1 MRNAVSILFSFLFIL
16 SCIDGRNRI
25 EKQVN
30 EWNNKEI
37 LFPGNPVFTS
47 MVKDTV
53 PYRIPKTDYKVVVF
67 VDSVGCISC
76 KLQLPKWKEFMHEV
90 DSLSDG
96 NVPFVFFFQT
106 KDVRELR
113 YILRRDNFS
122 HPVCIDTEDSF
133 YKLNR
138 FPGEMMFQTFLVD
151 SENRVKVIGNPIHN
165 LSVKDLYL
173 NELVGIEAISQ
184 PVTMIQADSA
194 EYHYGVVGENM
205 TASRNIILKNT
216 GKEVFRIKGIT
227 TSCDCMTA
235 GYDWDEIPPGGKA
248 AMTVEYKAE
257 EPGDF
262 WRTITIYGN
271 IPSKSVTL
279 DFWGTVKKREINKAW
294 KHELR
299 SCKLRISCSTPSL
312 TNPI

>member
-1 MRNAVSILFSFLFIL
+1 MEIKHSIVYGLIKISFICLLFFAM
-16 SCIDGRNRI
+16 SCQKNDRAKV
-25 EKQVN
+25 ESLVK

-37 LFPGNPVFTS
+37 SFPDNPVFTRF
-47 MVKDTV
+47 VTDTV

-76 KLQLPKWKEFMHEV
+76 KLQLPRWKEFMHEV

-138 FPGEMMFQTFLVD
+138 FPGEMMFQTFLVN

-173 NELVGIEAISQ
+173 KEIAGIEAVSL
-184 PVTMIQADSA
+184 PVTTILADSA

-205 TASRNIILKNT
+205 TASKKIILKNT
-216 GKEVFRIKGIT
+216 GNEVFRIKGTT

-235 GYDWDEIPPGGKA
+235 EYDWDEIPPGGKA
-248 AMTVEYKAE
+248 AMTVKYKAE

-271 IPSKSVTL
+271 IPEKSFTL
-279 DFWGTVKKREINKAW
+279 DFWGTVRK
-294 KHELR
+294 
-299 SCKLRISCSTPSL
+299 
-312 TNPI
+312 

>member
-1 MRNAVSILFSFLFIL
+1 MEVKNRIVYGFTNTVFIL
-16 SCIDGRNRI
+16 LLSLGTSCCNNERIAI
-25 EKQVN
+25 EKLVN
-30 EWNNKEI
+30 EWNDKEI
-37 LFPGNPVFTS
+37 QFPSNPVFTR
-47 MVKDTV
+47 MVTDTV
-53 PYRIPKTDYKVVVF
+53 SYKIPKTDYKVVVF

-76 KLQLPKWKEFMHEV
+76 KLQLPKWKEFIHEV

-106 KDVRELR
+106 KNVRELR

-173 NELVGIEAISQ
+173 KEIAGIEAVSL
-184 PVTMIQADSA
+184 PVTTIQADSA

-205 TASRNIILKNT
+205 TASRKIILKNT
-216 GKEVFRIKGIT
+216 GNEVFRIKGTT

-235 GYDWDEIPPGGKA
+235 EYDWDEIPPGGKA
-248 AMTVEYKAE
+248 AMTVKYKAE

-271 IPSKSVTL
+271 IPEKSFTL
-279 DFWGTVKKREINKAW
+279 DFWGTVRK
-294 KHELR
+294 
-299 SCKLRISCSTPSL
+299 
-312 TNPI
+312 

>member
-1 MRNAVSILFSFLFIL
+1 MNIL
-16 SCIDGRNRI
+16 SKICSLLFLTSIFVSCQETERERISLLVKEWDG
-25 EKQVN
+25 
-30 EWNNKEI
+30 KEI
-37 LFPGNPVFTS
+37 LFPGNPVFTRL
-47 MVKDTV
+47 VKDTV

-76 KLQLPKWKEFMHEV
+76 KLQLPRWKEFMHEV

-113 YILRRDNFS
+113 YILKRDNFS
-122 HPVCIDTEDSF
+122 YPVCIDTEDIF
-133 YKLNR
+133 NKLNR
-138 FPGEMMFQTFLVD
+138 FPEEMMFQTFLID

-173 NELVGIEAISQ
+173 KEIAGIEVVPL
-184 PVTMIQADSA
+184 PVTTIEADST

-205 TASRNIILKNT
+205 TASRKIVLKNT
-216 GKEVFRIKGIT
+216 GNEVFRIKGT
-227 TSCDCMTA
+227 TASCDCMTA
-235 GYDWDEIPPGGKA
+235 EYDWDEISPGGKA
-248 AMTVEYKAE
+248 TMTVEYKAE

-271 IPSKSVTL
+271 IPGKSVTL
-279 DFWGTVKKREINKAW
+279 DFWGTVKNER
-294 KHELR
+294 
-299 SCKLRISCSTPSL
+299 
-312 TNPI
+312 

>member
-16 SCIDGRNRI
+16 SCTDGRNKI
-25 EKQVN
+25 ERQVN
-30 EWNNKEI
+30 EWTNKEI

-76 KLQLPKWKEFMHEV
+76 KLQLPKWKKFMHEV

-248 AMTVEYKAE
+248 AMTVEYEAE

>member
-1 MRNAVSILFSFLFIL
+1 MEIKHSIVYGLIKISFICLLFFAM
-16 SCIDGRNRI
+16 SCQKNDRAKV
-25 EKQVN
+25 ESLVK

-37 LFPGNPVFTS
+37 RFPDNPVFTRF
-47 MVKDTV
+47 VTDTV

-76 KLQLPKWKEFMHEV
+76 KLQLPKWKEFIHEV

-113 YILRRDNFS
+113 YILRRDNFPY
-122 HPVCIDTEDSF
+122 PVCIDTEDSF

-173 NELVGIEAISQ
+173 KEIAGIEAVSL
-184 PVTMIQADSA
+184 PVTTIQADSA

-205 TASRNIILKNT
+205 TASRKIILKNT
-216 GKEVFRIKGIT
+216 GKEVFHIKGTT
-227 TSCDCMTA
+227 TSCDCMTVE
-235 GYDWDEIPPGGKA
+235 YDWDEIPPGGKA

-271 IPSKSVTL
+271 VPGKSVTL
-279 DFWGTVKKREINKAW
+279 DFWGSVRE
-294 KHELR
+294 
-299 SCKLRISCSTPSL
+299 
-312 TNPI
+312 

>member
-1 MRNAVSILFSFLFIL
+1 MRNTIVILFSSLFLF
-16 SCIDGRNRI
+16 SCSDDKKHDI
-25 EKQVN
+25 EVLVK

-37 LFPGNPVFTS
+37 SFPDNPVFTRF
-47 MVKDTV
+47 VTDTI

-76 KLQLPKWKEFMHEV
+76 KLQLPRWKEFMHEV

-138 FPGEMMFQTFLVD
+138 FPGEMMFQTFLVN

-173 NELVGIEAISQ
+173 KEIAGIEAVSL
-184 PVTMIQADSA
+184 PVTTIMADSA

-205 TASRNIILKNT
+205 TASKKIILKNT
-216 GKEVFRIKGIT
+216 GNEVFRIKGTT

-235 GYDWDEIPPGGKA
+235 EYDWDEIPPGGKA
-248 AMTVEYKAE
+248 AMTVEYEAE

-271 IPSKSVTL
+271 IPEKSFTL
-279 DFWGTVKKREINKAW
+279 DFWGTVRK
-294 KHELR
+294 
-299 SCKLRISCSTPSL
+299 
-312 TNPI
+312 

>member
-1 MRNAVSILFSFLFIL
+1 MEIKHSIVYGLIKISFICLLFFAM
-16 SCIDGRNRI
+16 SCQKNDRAKV
-25 EKQVN
+25 ESLVK

-37 LFPGNPVFTS
+37 SFPDNPVFTRF
-47 MVKDTV
+47 VTDTV

-76 KLQLPKWKEFMHEV
+76 KLQLPRWKEFMHEV

-122 HPVCIDTEDSF
+122 HPVCIDTEDRF
-133 YKLNR
+133 YRLNR
-138 FPGEMMFQTFLVD
+138 FPGNMMFQTFLVD
-151 SENRVKVIGNPIHN
+151 SENHVKVIGNPIHN

-173 NELVGIEAISQ
+173 KEIAGIEAVSL
-184 PVTMIQADSA
+184 PVTTILADSA

-205 TASRNIILKNT
+205 TASKKIILKNT
-216 GKEVFRIKGIT
+216 GNEVFRIKGTT

-235 GYDWDEIPPGGKA
+235 EYDWDEIPPGGKA

-271 IPSKSVTL
+271 IPEKSFTL
-279 DFWGTVKKREINKAW
+279 DFWGTVRK
-294 KHELR
+294 
-299 SCKLRISCSTPSL
+299 
-312 TNPI
+312 

>member
-1 MRNAVSILFSFLFIL
+1 MRNLIFIIFSSLSLFSC
-16 SCIDGRNRI
+16 SDDKKHDI
-25 EKQVN
+25 EVLVK

-37 LFPGNPVFTS
+37 RFPENPVFTRY
-47 MVKDTV
+47 VTDTI
-53 PYRIPKTDYKVVVF
+53 PYRIPKADYKVVVF

-76 KLQLPKWKEFMHEV
+76 KLQLPRWKKFMHEV

-122 HPVCIDTEDSF
+122 HPVCIDTEDRF
-133 YKLNR
+133 YRLNR
-138 FPGEMMFQTFLVD
+138 FPGNMMFQTFLVD
-151 SENRVKVIGNPIHN
+151 FENRVKVIGNPIHN
-165 LSVKDLYL
+165 LSIKDLYL
-173 NELVGIEAISQ
+173 KEIAGIEDESLPITTIES
-184 PVTMIQADSA
+184 DSA

-205 TASRNIILKNT
+205 TASRKIVLKNT
-216 GKEVFRIKGIT
+216 GKEVFRIKGTT

-235 GYDWDEIPPGGKA
+235 EYDWDEIPPGGKA
-248 AMTVEYKAE
+248 AMTVKYKAE

-271 IPSKSVTL
+271 IPEKSFTL
-279 DFWGTVKKREINKAW
+279 DFWGTVRN
-294 KHELR
+294 
-299 SCKLRISCSTPSL
+299 
-312 TNPI
+312 

>member
-1 MRNAVSILFSFLFIL
+1 MRNLIFIIFSFLFL
-16 SCIDGRNRI
+16 FSCSDDKKHNI
-25 EKQVN
+25 KVLVK

-37 LFPGNPVFTS
+37 RFPENSVFTRY
-47 MVKDTV
+47 VTDTV
-53 PYRIPKTDYKVVVF
+53 PYRISKTDYKVVVF

-76 KLQLPKWKEFMHEV
+76 KLQLPRWKEFMHEV

-96 NVPFVFFFQT
+96 NIPFIFFFQT
-106 KDVRELR
+106 KDERELR
-113 YILRRDNFS
+113 YILKRDNFS
-122 HPVCIDTEDSF
+122 YPVCIDTEDIF
-133 YKLNR
+133 NKLNR
-138 FPGEMMFQTFLVD
+138 FPREMMFQTFLVD
-151 SENRVKVIGNPIHN
+151 PENHVKVIGNPIHN

-173 NELVGIEAISQ
+173 KEIAGIEAVSM

-205 TASRNIILKNT
+205 TVSRKIILKNT
-216 GKEVFRIKGIT
+216 GNEVFRIKGTT

-235 GYDWDEIPPGGKA
+235 EYDWDEIPPGGKA

-271 IPSKSVTL
+271 IPEKSFTL
-279 DFWGTVKKREINKAW
+279 DFWGTVRK
-294 KHELR
+294 
-299 SCKLRISCSTPSL
+299 
-312 TNPI
+312 

>member
-1 MRNAVSILFSFLFIL
+1 MRKVVLVLFSFLFLL
-16 SCIDGRNRI
+16 SCLDDKKHDI
-25 EKQVN
+25 ESLVK
-30 EWNNKEI
+30 EWNKKEI
-37 LFPGNPVFTS
+37 LFPDNPVFTRF
-47 MVKDTV
+47 VIDTI
-53 PYRIPKTDYKVVVF
+53 PYSIPKTDYKVVIF

-173 NELVGIEAISQ
+173 KEIAGIEAVSL
-184 PVTMIQADSA
+184 PVTTIQADSA

-205 TASRNIILKNT
+205 TASRKIILKNT
-216 GKEVFRIKGIT
+216 GKEVFHIKGTT
-227 TSCDCMTA
+227 TSCDCMTVE
-235 GYDWDEIPPGGKA
+235 YDWDEIPPGGKA

-271 IPSKSVTL
+271 IPERSFTL
-279 DFWGTVKKREINKAW
+279 DFWGTIRK
-294 KHELR
+294 
-299 SCKLRISCSTPSL
+299 
-312 TNPI
+312 

>member
-1 MRNAVSILFSFLFIL
+1 MEIKHSIVYGFIKISFICLLFFAMSCQKNERAKIEFLV
-16 SCIDGRNRI
+16 
-25 EKQVN
+25 K

-37 LFPGNPVFTS
+37 RFPDNPVFTRF
-47 MVKDTV
+47 VTDTV
-53 PYRIPKTDYKVVVF
+53 PYRIPKSDYKVVVF

-106 KDVRELR
+106 KDVSELR
-113 YILRRDNFS
+113 YILKRDNFS
-122 HPVCIDTEDSF
+122 HPVCMDTEDSF
-133 YKLNR
+133 YRLNR

-151 SENRVKVIGNPIHN
+151 SANRVKVIGNPIHN

-173 NELVGIEAISQ
+173 KEITGIEAVSQ
-184 PVTMIQADSA
+184 PVTTIQADSA
-194 EYHYGVVGENM
+194 EYHYGVVGKNM
-205 TASRNIILKNT
+205 TASRKIILRNT
-216 GKEVFRIKGIT
+216 GKEVFRIKGTT

-235 GYDWDEIPPGGKA
+235 EYDWDEIPPGRKVG
-248 AMTVEYKAE
+248 MTVEYKAE

-271 IPSKSVTL
+271 IPEKSFTL
-279 DFWGTVKKREINKAW
+279 DFWGTVRK
-294 KHELR
+294 
-299 SCKLRISCSTPSL
+299 
-312 TNPI
+312 

>member
-1 MRNAVSILFSFLFIL
+1 MEIKHSIVYGLIKISFICLLFFAM
-16 SCIDGRNRI
+16 SCQKNDCAKV
-25 EKQVN
+25 ESLVK

-37 LFPGNPVFTS
+37 RFPDNPVFTRF
-47 MVKDTV
+47 VTDTV

-106 KDVRELR
+106 KNVRELR

-173 NELVGIEAISQ
+173 KEIAGIEAVSLL
-184 PVTMIQADSA
+184 VTTIQADSA

-205 TASRNIILKNT
+205 TASRKIILKNT
-216 GKEVFRIKGIT
+216 GKEVFHIKGTT
-227 TSCDCMTA
+227 TSCDCMTVE
-235 GYDWDEIPPGGKA
+235 YDWDEIPPGGKA

-271 IPSKSVTL
+271 IPEKSFTL
-279 DFWGTVKKREINKAW
+279 DFWGTVRK
-294 KHELR
+294 
-299 SCKLRISCSTPSL
+299 
-312 TNPI
+312 

>member
-1 MRNAVSILFSFLFIL
+1 MRKVVFILFSSLFLF
-16 SCIDGRNRI
+16 SCSDDKKHDI
-25 EKQVN
+25 EVLVK

-37 LFPGNPVFTS
+37 RFPENPVFMRYVT
-47 MVKDTV
+47 DTV
-53 PYRIPKTDYKVVVF
+53 PYKIPKTDYKVVVF

-96 NVPFVFFFQT
+96 NVPFIFFFQT

-113 YILRRDNFS
+113 YTLRRDSFL

-173 NELVGIEAISQ
+173 KEIAGIEAVSL
-184 PVTMIQADSA
+184 PVTTIQADSA

-205 TASRNIILKNT
+205 TASRKIILKNT
-216 GKEVFRIKGIT
+216 GNEVFRIKGTT

-235 GYDWDEIPPGGKA
+235 EYDWDEIPPGGKA

-271 IPSKSVTL
+271 IPEKSFTL
-279 DFWGTVKKREINKAW
+279 DFWGTVRK
-294 KHELR
+294 
-299 SCKLRISCSTPSL
+299 
-312 TNPI
+312 

>member
-1 MRNAVSILFSFLFIL
+1 MEIKHSIVYGLIKISFICLLFFAM
-16 SCIDGRNRI
+16 SCQKNDRAKV
-25 EKQVN
+25 ESLVK

-37 LFPGNPVFTS
+37 RFPDNPVFTRF
-47 MVKDTV
+47 VTDTV

-113 YILRRDNFS
+113 YILRRDNFPY
-122 HPVCIDTEDSF
+122 PVCIDTEDSF

-138 FPGEMMFQTFLVD
+138 FPGEMMFQAFLVD

-165 LSVKDLYL
+165 LPVKDLYFK
-173 NELVGIEAISQ
+173 EITGIEAVSM
-184 PVTMIQADSA
+184 PVTTIQADSA

-205 TASRNIILKNT
+205 TVSRKIILKNT
-216 GKEVFRIKGIT
+216 GNEVFRIKGTT

-235 GYDWDEIPPGGKA
+235 EYDWDEIPPGGKA
-248 AMTVEYKAE
+248 AMTVKYKAE

-271 IPSKSVTL
+271 VPGKSVTL
-279 DFWGTVKKREINKAW
+279 DFWGTVRE
-294 KHELR
+294 
-299 SCKLRISCSTPSL
+299 
-312 TNPI
+312 

>member
-1 MRNAVSILFSFLFIL
+1 MILFSFLFLL
-16 SCIDGRNRI
+16 SCLDDKKHAI
-25 EKQVN
+25 ETLVK

-37 LFPGNPVFTS
+37 RLPENPVFTRF
-47 MVKDTV
+47 VTDTI
-53 PYRIPKTDYKVVVF
+53 PYRIPKTDYKIVVF

-76 KLQLPKWKEFMHEV
+76 KLQLPNWKKFMYEV
-90 DSLSDG
+90 DSLCDG

-106 KDVRELR
+106 KDVCELR

-122 HPVCIDTEDSF
+122 HPICIDTEDSF

-151 SENRVKVIGNPIHN
+151 SANRVKVIGNPIHN
-165 LSVKDLYL
+165 FSVKELYL
-173 NELVGIEAISQ
+173 KEIAGIKAVSL
-184 PVTMIQADSA
+184 PVTTIQADSA

-205 TASRNIILKNT
+205 TASRKIILKNT
-216 GKEVFRIKGIT
+216 GKEVFRIKGTT

-235 GYDWDEIPPGGKA
+235 EYGWDEIPPGGKA

-271 IPSKSVTL
+271 IPGKSVTL
-279 DFWGTVKKREINKAW
+279 DFWGTVRK
-294 KHELR
+294 
-299 SCKLRISCSTPSL
+299 
-312 TNPI
+312 

>member
-16 SCIDGRNRI
+16 SCTDGRNKI
-25 EKQVN
+25 ERQVN
-30 EWNNKEI
+30 EWTNKEI

-76 KLQLPKWKEFMHEV
+76 KLQLPKWKKFMHEV

-184 PVTMIQADSA
+184 PVTMIQAYSA

>member
-1 MRNAVSILFSFLFIL
+1 MEIKHSIVYGLIKISFICLLFFAM
-16 SCIDGRNRI
+16 SCQKNDRAKV
-25 EKQVN
+25 ESLVK

-37 LFPGNPVFTS
+37 RFPENPVFTRY
-47 MVKDTV
+47 VTDTI

-76 KLQLPKWKEFMHEV
+76 KLQLPRWKEFMHEV

-122 HPVCIDTEDSF
+122 HPVCIDTEDRF

-165 LSVKDLYL
+165 LSIKDLYL
-173 NELVGIEAISQ
+173 KEIAGIEAVSL
-184 PVTMIQADSA
+184 PVTTIEADSA
-194 EYHYGVVGENM
+194 EYHYGVVRENM
-205 TASRNIILKNT
+205 TASKKIVLKNT
-216 GKEVFRIKGIT
+216 GKEVFRIKGTT

-235 GYDWDEIPPGGKA
+235 EYDWDEIPPGGKA
-248 AMTVEYKAE
+248 AMTVKYKAE

-271 IPSKSVTL
+271 IPEKSFTL
-279 DFWGTVKKREINKAW
+279 DFWGTVRK
-294 KHELR
+294 
-299 SCKLRISCSTPSL
+299 
-312 TNPI
+312 

>member
-16 SCIDGRNRI
+16 SCTDGRNKI

-53 PYRIPKTDYKVVVF
+53 PYRIPKTGYKVVVF

-133 YKLNR
+133 YRLNR

-173 NELVGIEAISQ
+173 KEIAGIEAVSM
-184 PVTMIQADSA
+184 PVSTIQADSA

-205 TASRNIILKNT
+205 AASKKIILKNT
-216 GKEVFRIKGIT
+216 GKEVFRIKGTT

-235 GYDWDEIPPGGKA
+235 EYDWDEIPPGGKA

-271 IPSKSVTL
+271 IPEKSFTL
-279 DFWGTVKKREINKAW
+279 DFWGTVRK
-294 KHELR
+294 
-299 SCKLRISCSTPSL
+299 
-312 TNPI
+312 

>member
-1 MRNAVSILFSFLFIL
+1 MEIKHSIVYGLIKISFICLLFFAM
-16 SCIDGRNRI
+16 SCQKNDRAKV
-25 EKQVN
+25 ESLVK

-37 LFPGNPVFTS
+37 RFPDNPVFTRF
-47 MVKDTV
+47 VTDTV

-138 FPGEMMFQTFLVD
+138 FPGEMMFQAFLVD

-165 LSVKDLYL
+165 LSIKDLYL
-173 NELVGIEAISQ
+173 KEIAGIEAVSM
-184 PVTMIQADSA
+184 PVTTIQADSA

-205 TASRNIILKNT
+205 TASRKVILKNT
-216 GKEVFRIKGIT
+216 GNEVFRIKGTT

-235 GYDWDEIPPGGKA
+235 EYDWDEIPPGGKA

-271 IPSKSVTL
+271 VPGKTVTL
-279 DFWGTVKKREINKAW
+279 DFWGSVRK
-294 KHELR
+294 
-299 SCKLRISCSTPSL
+299 
-312 TNPI
+312 

>member
-1 MRNAVSILFSFLFIL
+1 MEIKHSIVYGLIKISFICLLFFAM
-16 SCIDGRNRI
+16 SCQKNDRAKV
-25 EKQVN
+25 ESLVK

-37 LFPGNPVFTS
+37 RFPENPVFTRY
-47 MVKDTV
+47 VTDTV
-53 PYRIPKTDYKVVVF
+53 SYKIPKTDYKVVVF

-96 NVPFVFFFQT
+96 NVPFIFFFQT

-113 YILRRDNFS
+113 YTLRRDSFL

-173 NELVGIEAISQ
+173 KEIAGIEAVSL
-184 PVTMIQADSA
+184 PVTTIQADSV

-205 TASRNIILKNT
+205 TASRKIILKNT
-216 GKEVFRIKGIT
+216 GNEVFRIKGTT

-235 GYDWDEIPPGGKA
+235 EYDWDEIPPGGKA

-271 IPSKSVTL
+271 IPEKSFTL
-279 DFWGTVKKREINKAW
+279 DFWGTVRK
-294 KHELR
+294 
-299 SCKLRISCSTPSL
+299 
-312 TNPI
+312 